1 LATRVW
7 LALVVVALLGLI
19 AGGLGLVA
27 GVDPADDSATSS
39 IRRARATTALSTA
52 LQQAGQAQLA
62 ALVSREPE
70 SLALYRDARGRAAA
84 RLDEY
89 RALQAGDGSSEA
101 AEASSAAAQLIAAL
115 DRVAEQ
121 VDGGRADEALRTYS
135 TAVEPRL
142 RQVAGLLGRQ
152 FDPAF
157 EQAATALRVGD
168 ERRRALGY
176 LALGAGGLGLL
187 AALSLG
193 ALVAR
198 ALGQPFGALARRVDL
213 LAEGDLASP
222 SPVGGPPE
230 AGALGR
236 ALGRAIAGVRLV
248 IGQVRDALGDIS
260 SSSRQFVH
268 SAEQYA
274 AGSQQQAAAV
284 GEISQTME
292 RLSHAAEQ
300 IAAGA
305 TRATRAAAD
314 GRAAVD
320 QTAAG
325 VRAIREAV
333 QIAVDRTHMLRTGSD
348 RVGAVADAISA
359 IAERTHILALNAAIE
374 AAAAGEYGRRFAV
387 VAGQV
392 RELAGD
398 TRRATEQVKGT
409 VGELREAL
417 EALEAGAQEARALAL
432 EVDDQAQ
439 RAASAIADVVQI
451 VETIARATVSQHG
464 ASTELVRTMHEI
476 AAVARESAQSSR
488 QAADG
493 ASRLNATAAELE
505 GLVARFR
512 LVAPS

>member
-7 LALVVVALLGLI
+7 LALLVVALLGLI
-19 AGGLGLVA
+19 AGAFGLVA
-27 GVDPADDSATSS
+27 GLDPADEGAAAS
-39 IRRARATTALSTA
+39 IRRARATTALASA

-70 SLALYRDARGRAAA
+70 SLALYRDARARAAA

-89 RALQAGDGSSEA
+89 RVLPARDESTEA
-101 AEASSAAAQLIAAL
+101 AEASTTAVQLLAAL

-121 VDGGRADEALRTYS
+121 VDAGRGEEALRTYG

-142 RQVAGLLGRQ
+142 RQIAGLLGRQ

-157 EQAATALRVGD
+157 ERASTALRVGD
-168 ERRRALGY
+168 ERRRALGF
-176 LALGAGGLGLL
+176 LALAAGALALL
-187 AALSLG
+187 SALSLG
-193 ALVAR
+193 ALVSR
-198 ALGQPFGALARRVDL
+198 ALGRPFGALARRVDL
-213 LAEGDLASP
+213 LAEGDLAAP
-222 SPVGGPPE
+222 APVGGPPE
-230 AGALGR
+230 VGALGR

-248 IGQVRDALGDIS
+248 IGQVRDALVDIS

-292 RLSHAAEQ
+292 RLSQAAEQ

-348 RVGAVADAISA
+348 RVGAVTDAISA

-409 VGELREAL
+409 VGELREAIG
-417 EALEAGAQEARALAL
+417 ALEASAEEARALAL

-439 RAASAIADVVQI
+439 RAAAAIADVVQI

-505 GLVARFR
+505 ELVSRFR